1 MYFGDVRRVNEPET
15 ITVTV
20 KVMLNTIRYNC
31 IVWMLI
37 NVMSETAILVIKIS
51 TLITLSIQ
59 RY

>member
-15 ITVTV
+15 ITVTD